1 MSSGQVKKLYIIQIL
16 EILKN
21 YSDIDHPLLQREII
35 DHMRRDYNVE
45 CERKAIGRNIENL
58 KDIGY
63 DIEYNNGYY
72 LVEREFEE
80 SELRF
85 LVDSILASRYIPV
98 GQAKDLI
105 KKLTDQSNVY
115 FKDKVKH
122 ISNITN
128 MDHQETNEMFY
139 TIDILSE
146 AIAKKKQVIFFYRK
160 YNLEKK
166 LVNTSTDK
174 HIVNPYQIILANG
187 KYYLIGNVDK
197 YDNVTHFR
205 IERIWDIEIEPSKRK
220 DPKMVNE
227 LKNGLDLPKHMLEH
241 IYMFGGESIPVT
253 LRIDNQVIDDI
264 IDWLGTEIEIIQE
277 ENGTHS
283 QVMFKANQNAMKYW
297 AMQFGEKVVVI
308 KPESLRVQVK
318 GSILNIKKNYFEEG

>member
-21 YSDIDHPLLQREII
+21 YSDIDHPLLQRDII
-35 DHMRRDYNVE
+35 EHMRRDYNVE

-58 KDIGY
+58 KDVGY
-63 DIEYNNGYY
+63 DIEYSNGYY

-105 KKLTDQSNVY
+105 KKLTDQSNIY

-139 TIDILSE
+139 SIDILSE
-146 AIAKKKQVIFFYRK
+146 AIALKKQVMFYYRK
-160 YNLEKK
+160 YSLEKK
-166 LVNTSTDK
+166 LVNTSPDK
-174 HIVNPYQIILANG
+174 HLVNPYQIILANG

-205 IERIWDIEIEPSKRK
+205 IERICDIKLENTKRK
-220 DPKMVNE
+220 DPKKVDE

-241 IYMFGGESIPVT
+241 IYMFGGESVPVT
-253 LRIDNQVIDDI
+253 LRIDNGVVGDI
-264 IDWLGTEIEIIQE
+264 IDWLGTDIEIIQE
-277 ENGTHS
+277 EDGLHS

-297 AMQFGEKVVVI
+297 AMQFGEKVVVL
-308 KPESLRVQVK
+308 KPESLRIQVK
-318 GSILNIKKNYFEEG
+318 DLIVAIKKNYFGES

>member
-1 MSSGQVKKLYIIQIL
+1 MATGQVKKLYIIQIL
-16 EILKN
+16 NILKN
-21 YSDIDHPLLQREII
+21 YSDIDHPLLQRDII
-35 DHMRRDYNVE
+35 DYMSKDYNVE
-45 CERKAIGRNIENL
+45 CERKAVGRNIENL
-58 KDIGY
+58 KDLGY
-63 DIEYNNGYY
+63 EIEYNNGYY
-72 LVEREFEE
+72 LVQREFEE

-98 GQAKDLI
+98 NQAKDLI
-105 KKLTDQSNVY
+105 KKLTDQSNIY

-122 ISNITN
+122 ISNIAN

-146 AIAKKKQVIFFYRK
+146 AIARKKQVKFFYRK

-166 LVNTSTDK
+166 LINTSSEK
-174 HIVNPYQIILANG
+174 HLVNPYQIILANG

-205 IERIWDIEIEPSKRK
+205 VERIWDIEMEGSKRK
-220 DPKMVNE
+220 DPNEVNE

-241 IYMFGGESIPVT
+241 IYMFGGESVPVT
-253 LRIDNQVIDDI
+253 LRIDNGVIGDI
-264 IDWLGTEIEIIQE
+264 IDWLGTEIEIVQE
-277 ENGTHS
+277 EDGLHS

-297 AMQFGEKVVVI
+297 AMQFGEKVVVL
-308 KPESLRVQVK
+308 KPEALRNQVK
-318 GSILNIKKNYFEEG
+318 DLILNIKKNYFEEE